1 MHEVISTREIRVRL
15 VIRFT
20 IFNLSLFADRSGID
34 KQKSLLKN
42 IVLYIFE
49 RACIIH
55 KRARG
60 TNSVCPRIMEDAS
73 LELIRQIRINNTCNL
88 HNNYFST

>member
-49 RACIIH
+49 RASF
-55 KRARG
+55 
-60 TNSVCPRIMEDAS
+60 TNVHVE
-73 LELIRQIRINNTCNL
+73 QIL
-88 HNNYFST
+88 YALG